1 MSSERYR
8 WMLIHDFFTN
18 INEHRMRTFVP
29 VERLEADE
37 TVVRWYGKGVTFVNA
52 GLPMH
57 LALERKPDNGGE
69 IQNLA
74 DVASG
79 IMLRL
84 KIVKSAKEEK
94 AIAAGNTY

>member
-1 MSSERYR
+1 MSSDRYR

-18 INEHRMRTFVP
+18 INEHRMRTF
-29 VERLEADE
+29 ERLEANE

-52 GLPMH
+52 GLLMH